1 MDINYDEII
10 EFRII
15 EKLDSSIVY
24 VGMYGEDF
32 FFTPQGDNK
41 WVFSSHTLHL
51 DDIHVDDIDKRRIL
65 IHYCIY
71 GNPDFNYKKAFLSR
85 IDNSYKMTKK
95 IYNKY
100 LEAKDDK
107 YLKLL
112 SQEINNISAYKLS
125 KKHFKDWI
133 IAGYDTGLTDVPK
146 DKIKIFLKLYKAS
159 KKKKKRVCQMTSK
172 NK

>member
-1 MDINYDEII
+1 MDMNFDEMI

-15 EKLDSSIVY
+15 ERFDSSIVY

-32 FFTPQGDNK
+32 FFTSQGDNK

-51 DDIHVDDIDKRRIL
+51 EDIHVDDIDKRRIL

-71 GNPDFNYKKAFLSR
+71 GNSDFNYKKAFLSR

-100 LEAKDDK
+100 IETKDVK
-107 YLKLL
+107 FLKLL
-112 SQEINNISAYKLS
+112 FQEIDYISTYRLS

-133 IAGYDTGLTDVPK
+133 IAGYDTDLPDIPK
-146 DKIKIFLKLYKAS
+146 EKIRLFLKLFKAS
-159 KKKKKRVCQMTSK
+159 KHTKTNKNKKRKKS
-172 NK
+172 